1 MNKNLSKD
9 PSLCVYII
17 DVNILLYKKGCNIH
31 MTEIEAKICMI
42 YTCISEGGGGLG
54 KMSCRYYIV
63 SNIENRM

>member
-1 MNKNLSKD
+1 MNKILSKD

-42 YTCISEGGGGLG
+42 YTCISEVGGD
-54 KMSCRYYIV
+54 R
-63 SNIENRM
+63 ENVL

>member
-42 YTCISEGGGGLG
+42 YTCISEGGGG
-54 KMSCRYYIV
+54 R
-63 SNIENRM
+63 ENVL

>member
-31 MTEIEAKICMI
+31 MTKIEAKICMI
-42 YTCISEGGGGLG
+42 YTCISEGGGLG

>member
-42 YTCISEGGGGLG
+42 YTCISEGGGV
-54 KMSCRYYIV
+54 R
-63 SNIENRM
+63 ENVL